1 MRTAGVNKYDE
12 CSQSRSEHVTH
23 PLVELKVNLDLDRK
37 GQDQHTMINHGEID
51 SSQRKGIGFTVV
63 GSETSRKLI
72 NVGKTTTSAQ
82 LEHCDS
88 AITPIIVSWTRQ
100 EVRRQLPPLIKA
112 SRHGLSHLMS
122 RIAA

>member
-1 MRTAGVNKYDE
+1 MFCDGTRLTPFSKVLCSHNLRACRRLEVRTAGVNKYDE

-72 NVGKTTTSAQ
+72 NVGKTTMSAQ
-82 LEHCDS
+82 LEH
-88 AITPIIVSWTRQ
+88 AIARS
-100 EVRRQLPPLIKA
+100 L
-112 SRHGLSHLMS
+112 LS
-122 RIAA
+122 